1 VVDASLGPG
10 DGRIGGTRVKAV
22 VALTD
27 QVRLKAV
34 ERMIPVDGHRV
45 RILDRIVRLAAEL
58 VEAPI
63 ALLTLVE
70 AHRQIFVAQTG
81 LPADLATAG
90 STPIEYSICQH
101 AVTRRRPLIVGDART
116 DLLLRDH
123 PAVLSLGVMAYA
135 GIPLI
140 TSDGD
145 TVGTLC
151 AIDMIPRDWT
161 DDQLA
166 RLALLADVATDQ
178 LQLQYHE
185 RAAAFRQAWKGVPES
200 TRW

>member
-1 VVDASLGPG
+1 M
-10 DGRIGGTRVKAV
+10 KAV
-22 VALTD
+22 VALSD
-27 QVRLKAV
+27 QVRLKTV
-34 ERMIPVDGHRV
+34 ERMIPVDRQRI
-45 RILDRIVRLAAEL
+45 RILNRIVRLASEL

-70 AHRQIFVAQTG
+70 AHRQVFVAQTG
-81 LPADLATAG
+81 LPEDLAAAG

-116 DLLLRDH
+116 DPLLRHH
-123 PAVLSLGVMAYA
+123 PAVLTLGVVAYA

-140 TSDGD
+140 TSDGE

-151 AIDMIPRDWT
+151 AIDMGPRDWT

-166 RLALLADVATDQ
+166 RLALLADVAMDQ
-178 LQLQYHE
+178 LQLQYHD